1 MSERT
6 TVMRFGVQVGSY
18 RQLQNALKYLQERGC
33 TYIDVPPELTPG
45 IEYSAHVLD
54 PSGHA
59 VQIYFS
65 MEQVGWDGVA
75 RTRGLQESYPSRQ
88 WQDWPKT
95 IESKSD
101 TYMGE
106 IFLGPWG

>member
-1 MSERT
+1 M
-6 TVMRFGVQVGSY
+6 
-18 RQLQNALKYLQERGC
+18 ALRGC
-33 TYIDVPPELTPG
+33 TFIEVPPELSPG
-45 IEYSAHVLD
+45 IEYSAYVLD

-75 RTRGLQESYPSRQ
+75 RKRAVHERYPSSH
-88 WQDWPKT
+88 WQDWPQT
-95 IESKSD
+95 LESKSD